1 MGIKFFPIVNMS
13 SHNSVQM
20 SNSAY
25 ILNFGLKYG
34 NFEYGKS
41 IQMSINDLSCLVHLC
56 MY

>member
-41 IQMSINDLSCLVHLC
+41 IQMSINDLSCLLHLC